1 VKRPVLTP
9 IASLLATL
17 CALAAT
23 PPARAAGPVS
33 GELTALWW
41 TSDSSITSTSE
52 GSSAGG
58 GRADLWFIDKVG
70 LAGSLFA
77 ANPGGTMSGNDLRWA
92 QADVKWRWMSLS
104 KNNFIATGL
113 GWERL
118 SVDGLDDNISTGP
131 RLVVEGRAGIV
142 RILYFYGRGAWMPKL
157 SDIGSTAASLTNG
170 NGREAEAGFQIK
182 PWPFVQ
188 FFVGYRYDYAG
199 YDSPVGPIDIETKGP
214 VVGTGFNF

>member
-1 VKRPVLTP
+1 MKRRIPVL
-9 IASLLATL
+9 AA
-17 CALAAT
+17 ALAMGALVT
-23 PPARAAGPVS
+23 TSSVRAAGPVS

-41 TSDSSITSTSE
+41 TSNSSISSSSE
-52 GSSAGG
+52 GSGAGG

-70 LAGSLFA
+70 LAGSMFA
-77 ANPGGTMSGNDLRWA
+77 ANPGGPMAGYDMRWA
-92 QADVKWRWMSLS
+92 QADVKWRWVSLS

-118 SVDGLDDNISTGP
+118 SVNGFDDNVSTGP

-142 RILYFYGRGAWMPKL
+142 RILYFYGRGAWMPKM
-157 SDIGSTAASLTNG
+157 SDIGTTVLALTNG

-199 YDSPVGPIDIETKGP
+199 FDSALGPIDIETKGP